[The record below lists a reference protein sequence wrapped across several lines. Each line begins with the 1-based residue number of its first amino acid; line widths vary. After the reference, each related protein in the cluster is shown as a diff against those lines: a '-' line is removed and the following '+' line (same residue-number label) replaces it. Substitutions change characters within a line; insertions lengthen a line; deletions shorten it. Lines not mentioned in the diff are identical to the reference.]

1 MSELAFWND
10 LVQQEPWP
18 IARNPLVIA
27 EIGINHNGS
36 VDIAKQLI
44 DIAKSKGCGAVKFQ
58 KRTPE
63 LCVPDHQRDIPRD
76 TPWGLMTYFEY
87 KKKIEFGK
95 AEYDEIDRY
104 CREIGI
110 LWFASTWDMESQEF
124 IRAYDTP
131 YNKVASAMLT
141 NVELL
146 QAMASEGKMTFISV
160 GMSDYGQIDAA
171 VDIFRRAGCPYILMH
186 SVSEYP
192 AANEVLNLRQIVM
205 LRQRYGVP
213 VGYSGHEMTMLPGV
227 LAVMMGAVAIER
239 HITINRA
246 MWGTDHASS
255 LEPKGLETLMNYI
268 GQIPPILGSGDKVI
282 TETEKQNA
290 LKMRFYRARE
300 CGK

>member
-1 MSELAFWND
+1 MTEQKFWNN
-10 LVQQEPWP
+10 LIQKEPWP
-18 IARNPLVIA
+18 IVRNPLVIA

-44 DIAKSKGCGAVKFQ
+44 DLAKSKGCGAVKFQ

-63 LCVPDHQRDIPRD
+63 LCVPDHQRDILRD

-87 KKKIEFGK
+87 KKKIEFGI

-104 CREIGI
+104 CRELGI
-110 LWFASTWDMESQEF
+110 QWFASTWDVESQEF
-124 IRAYDTP
+124 MRNYDTP

-146 QAMASEGKMTFISV
+146 QAIALEGKMTFISV
-160 GMSDYGQIDAA
+160 GMSDYDQIDKA
-171 VDIFRRAGCPYILMH
+171 VEIFRRVSCPYILMH

-192 AANEVLNLRQIVM
+192 AANDVLNLRQIVM

-246 MWGTDHASS
+246 MWGTDHAAS

-268 GQIPPILGSGDKVI
+268 GQIPSILGTGDKVI
-282 TETEKQNA
+282 TETEKRNA
-290 LKMRFYRARE
+290 LKMRFYRSRE

>member
-1 MSELAFWND
+1 MSTLTFWND
-10 LVQQEPWP
+10 LIQQEPWP

-63 LCVPDHQRDIPRD
+63 LCVPDHQRDMPRD
-76 TPWGLMTYFEY
+76 TPWGLMSYFEY
-87 KKKIEFGK
+87 KKKIEFGIG
-95 AEYDEIDRY
+95 EYDEIDRY

-110 LWFASTWDMESQEF
+110 QWFTSNWDLESQEF
-124 IRAYDTP
+124 MRAYDTP

-141 NVELL
+141 NIELL

-160 GMSDYGQIDAA
+160 GMSNYGQIDTA
-171 VDIFRRAGCPYILMH
+171 VDVFRRADCPYILMH

-227 LAVMMGAVAIER
+227 LAVMMGAVAVER
-239 HITINRA
+239 HITISRA

-268 GQIPPILGSGDKVI
+268 GQIPLILGTGEKVI

-290 LKMRFYRARE
+290 LKMRFYRERE
-300 CGK
+300 CDK

>member
-1 MSELAFWND
+1 MTEQKFWND
-10 LVQQEPWP
+10 LIQQEPWP
-18 IARNPLVIA
+18 IARNPLVVA

-63 LCVPDHQRDIPRD
+63 LCVPDHQRDVPRD

-95 AEYDEIDRY
+95 AEFDEIDRY
-104 CREIGI
+104 CRELGI
-110 LWFASTWDMESQEF
+110 EWFASTWDVESQEF
-124 IRAYDTP
+124 MRAYDTP

-146 QAMASEGKMTFISV
+146 QAIASEGKMTFISV
-160 GMSDYGQIDAA
+160 GMSDYDQIDKA
-171 VDIFRRAGCPYILMH
+171 VEIFRRVSCPYILMH

-205 LRQRYGVP
+205 LRQRYEVP

-268 GQIPPILGSGDKVI
+268 GQIPSILGTGDKVV
-282 TETEKQNA
+282 TDAEKRNA